1 MPKTIPGSRVTWIW
15 RRRRISA
22 NAHAPLGQGTRLEQ
36 RSLVPGDPAGR
47 VFSFVSENPKTKGVI
62 EMRTKLLIGAGLLLL
77 LIVLIVQNTQVVSI
91 KFLFWELSLSRVLM
105 VFLVFVSG
113 AVVGWVANS
122 VHHASRK

>member
-1 MPKTIPGSRVTWIW
+1 
-15 RRRRISA
+15 
-22 NAHAPLGQGTRLEQ
+22 
-36 RSLVPGDPAGR
+36 
-47 VFSFVSENPKTKGVI
+47 
-62 EMRTKLLIGAGLLLL
+62 MRTKLLIGAGLLLL